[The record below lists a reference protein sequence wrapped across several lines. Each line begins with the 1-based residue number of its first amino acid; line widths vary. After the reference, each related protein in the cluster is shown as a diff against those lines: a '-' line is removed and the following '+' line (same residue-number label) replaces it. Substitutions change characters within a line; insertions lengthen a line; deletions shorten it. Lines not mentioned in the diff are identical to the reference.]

1 MISLVTVETKKLGKQ
16 YQIQLQSV
24 FVNNCETTMADWDNP
39 VTFITLTS
47 GRMFLTSRRTFYDK
61 HPAECLVPNLVLKI
75 FDQHVVGGMWSVNL
89 ILANTKYQVIV

>member
-47 GRMFLTSRRTFYDK
+47 GRMFLTIKSINYTQMRPVKTS
-61 HPAECLVPNLVLKI
+61 N
-75 FDQHVVGGMWSVNL
+75 VGEFE
-89 ILANTKYQVIV
+89 